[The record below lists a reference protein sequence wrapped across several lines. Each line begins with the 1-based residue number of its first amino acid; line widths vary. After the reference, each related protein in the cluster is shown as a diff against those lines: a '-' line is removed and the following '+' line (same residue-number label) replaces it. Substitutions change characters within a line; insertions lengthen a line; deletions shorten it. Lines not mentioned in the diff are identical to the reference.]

1 MSNEY
6 AKTHEVRISIETKNL
21 SHFCHSE
28 NVIKRDQK
36 TSYVNVLI
44 RDIL

>member
-1 MSNEY
+1 MNFPKVTGQWLQATREF
-6 AKTHEVRISIETKNL
+6 L

-28 NVIKRDQK
+28 NVIQRDQK